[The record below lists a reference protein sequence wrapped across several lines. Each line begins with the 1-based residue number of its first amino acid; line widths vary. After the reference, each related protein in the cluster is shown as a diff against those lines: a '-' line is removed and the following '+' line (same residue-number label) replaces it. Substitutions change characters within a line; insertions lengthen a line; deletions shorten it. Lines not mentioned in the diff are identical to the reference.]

1 MSGDCATAEARVVGW
16 TTSGVRVA
24 LAASEG
30 CGRCAARGGCGAR
43 WLLHKSDDR
52 REIEI
57 DTEQRPAIGQTVTL
71 ALTRASLVR
80 ASVLVYGLP
89 LWLAL
94 GATLA
99 VNVRSPDHWSLPLVF
114 VAGLAVGGVVLRRHL
129 RRRSEAYRPRLVSS
143 PVA

>member
-1 MSGDCATAEARVVGW
+1 MDDQELGLFQPMITRCLAQEVVPFYQQWEEAG
-16 TTSGVRVA
+16 
-24 LAASEG
+24 
-30 CGRCAARGGCGAR
+30 
-43 WLLHKSDDR
+43 
-52 REIEI
+52 EIP
-57 DTEQRPAIGQTVTL
+57 R
-71 ALTRASLVR
+71 S
-80 ASVLVYGLP
+80 

-143 PVA
+143 SVA

>member
-1 MSGDCATAEARVVGW
+1 MSTDCATAEARVVGW
-16 TTSGVRVA
+16 TTAGVRVA
-24 LAASEG
+24 LAATGG

-43 WLLHKSDDR
+43 WLLRRSDDR
-52 REIEI
+52 RELEI

-71 ALTRASLVR
+71 ALSRTSLVR

-99 VNVRSPDHWSLPLVF
+99 ANAQSPDHWSLPLVF
-114 VAGLAVGGVVLRRHL
+114 IAGLALGGVVLRRHL
-129 RRRSEAYRPRLVSS
+129 RRRAEAYRPTLVL
-143 PVA
+143 